1 MGFNALPEAF
11 SEPGF
16 PVKGRLI
23 EMLLIGGAG
32 LQNFKTRIENWK
44 LQQQKGSGLKSSS
57 FGKFYPLE
65 YCLIVGKVYPLEHC

>member
-32 LQNFKTRIENWK
+32 LQNFKLEFKTSTAQGKWIKVKFTW
-44 LQQQKGSGLKSSS
+44 QGLST
-57 FGKFYPLE
+57 
-65 YCLIVGKVYPLEHC
+65 